1 MGREAVSHTAR
12 GPTAGRSFQ
21 SGGSGWHSP
30 PRVGEASAPTPVR
43 PVLSVALLVAA
54 GSCGPGRC
62 GQSDS
67 RAVARIASWEQHR
80 SLGAGTLGAWAG
92 DPMKPPAVRARA
104 LLALARL
111 QDADTAALVAAACTD
126 PDAGP
131 RAMAAFAAGELGLA
145 WDGLPDAARSKLS
158 EAVLAAE
165 AHEMDGRARTQ
176 QLTALGR
183 LRTPAALDRLVQRLA
198 AEPDVAEPAALA
210 LGVAARAKAPW
221 PEAATPLLASRL
233 LPAEPQPLRWAAA
246 YALGYASGSEGRSAL
261 LGALLDASEEVR
273 ATAAKGL
280 AERGLVTDAR
290 ALEPL
295 LADASPGVA
304 AEASRTLAKLAARC
318 EVGAACPPLQALAAL
333 GAAVDRVSQGNVR
346 QGAPPL
352 VALAQAGLPAS
363 GQPVLATLRARLR
376 TDFAAAPPPVRL
388 DLAWLDCRL
397 AAAEDRG
404 EGWLVETL
412 GCGSG
417 LVPEARRLRLGLD
430 EVAQA
435 PLLAKGF
442 DRAATQRYLA
452 SPDATVQVAAVN
464 VVGASHHPE
473 AAQDVRPLVS
483 NKDPVLSAAS
493 AAALGQLADVASG
506 PAVLLR
512 AEVATQEPEQ
522 ADAWADALVALNPEG
537 TRALLKKWL
546 VASHP
551 HLRHAAERA
560 LSTLE
565 GKPVWA
571 PGPGPEEPALFPSA
585 EPVAED
591 VAWKLPTARGVVVVK
606 PALEAAPETV
616 AQLTRLARAGFF
628 RGLTFHRVVP
638 DFVVQGGDPR
648 GDGEGGPGFTLPCE
662 VSPLRYRRGTVGMAL
677 SGKDTGGSQLFVAL
691 SPQPHLEGRY
701 TIVGEVVSGMD
712 ALDAVLEGDSLGTLD
727 AVQGDTGLSHR

>member
-1 MGREAVSHTAR
+1 
-12 GPTAGRSFQ
+12 
-21 SGGSGWHSP
+21 
-30 PRVGEASAPTPVR
+30 VR

-54 GSCGPGRC
+54 GGCGPGRC
-62 GQSDS
+62 GQSDA

-80 SLGAGTLGAWAG
+80 SLGAGTLGAWAQ

-111 QDADTAALVAAACTD
+111 QDADTAPLVAAACAD
-126 PDAGP
+126 PDAEP
-131 RAMAAFAAGELGLA
+131 RAMAAFAAGELGLS
-145 WDGLPDAARSKLS
+145 WDGLPDAARGKLA

-165 AHEMDGRARTQ
+165 AHELDAGARTQ
-176 QLTALGR
+176 ELTALGR
-183 LRTPAALDRLVQRLA
+183 LRTPAAMDRLVQRLA
-198 AEPDVAEPAALA
+198 AEPDIAEPAALA

-233 LPAEPQPLRWAAA
+233 GASEPAPLRWAAA
-246 YALGYASGSEGRSAL
+246 YALGYASGSEGRAAL
-261 LGALLDASEEVR
+261 LAALSDASFEVR

-280 AERGLVTDAR
+280 AERGTVKDAPS
-290 ALEPL
+290 LEPL
-295 LADASPGVA
+295 LSDAAPSVA

-318 EVGAACPPLQALAAL
+318 EEGSACPPLLALSSL
-333 GAAVDRVSQGNVR
+333 GAAVDLVSHGNVR

-352 VALAQAGLPAS
+352 VALAQAGLPPS
-363 GQPVLATLRARLR
+363 GLPLLATLRARLR
-376 TDFAAAPPPVRL
+376 TDFAASPPGARG

-404 EGWLVETL
+404 EGWLAETL

-417 LVPEARRLRLGLD
+417 LVPEVRRLRLGLA
-430 EVAQA
+430 EVAQSA
-435 PLLAKGF
+435 ALAGAF
-442 DRAATQRYLA
+442 ERTAAQRYLA
-452 SPDATVQVAAVN
+452 SSDATVQVAAVN

-483 NKDPVLSAAS
+483 NKDPVLSAAA
-493 AAALGQLADVASG
+493 AAALGELGDTASG

-522 ADAWADALVALNPEG
+522 ADAWADALVALKPEG
-537 TRALLKKWL
+537 ARELLHKWL
-546 VASHP
+546 LASHP
-551 HLRHAAERA
+551 HLRHAAEHA
-560 LSTLE
+560 LSALE
-565 GKPVWA
+565 GVPVRA
-571 PGPGPEEPALFPSA
+571 PSPAPEEPVLSPSA
-585 EPVAED
+585 EPVPSD
-591 VAWKLPTARGVVVVK
+591 VLWKLPTARGVVVVK
-606 PALEAAPETV
+606 PAFEAAPETV

-712 ALDAVLEGDSLGTLD
+712 ALDSVLEGDSLGTLD